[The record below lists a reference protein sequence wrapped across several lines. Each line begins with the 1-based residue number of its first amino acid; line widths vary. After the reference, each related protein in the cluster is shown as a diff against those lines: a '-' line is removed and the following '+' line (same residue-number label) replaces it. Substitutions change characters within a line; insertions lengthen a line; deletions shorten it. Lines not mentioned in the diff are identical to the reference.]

1 VVFTLWVKIF
11 RSTRFLYFFTCL
23 PAAATRFFSKAYAN
37 IKKSSNNG
45 SITAIFHHFSSFH
58 FLKKNRFQILEI
70 VKRINSRILKISI
83 GTGFSPFLFLE
94 NSIWL

>member
-1 VVFTLWVKIF
+1 VLQP
-11 RSTRFLYFFTCL
+11 L
-23 PAAATRFFSKAYAN
+23 AFFSKAYAN

-45 SITAIFHHFSSFH
+45 RITAIFHHFSSFH
-58 FLKKNRFQILEI
+58 FFKKNRFQILEI

-94 NSIWL
+94 NSIWLKPKFKDFIL

>member
-1 VVFTLWVKIF
+1 
-11 RSTRFLYFFTCL
+11 
-23 PAAATRFFSKAYAN
+23 
-37 IKKSSNNG
+37 NNG

-58 FLKKNRFQILEI
+58 FFKKNRFQILEI

-94 NSIWL
+94 NSFGFSQNLKILYFNGI